1 LYGNDSG
8 IVGASNHE
16 VAEMAISDHVDSDQA
31 MLDVLRSVPGW
42 NLDPRLEQA
51 SYIQN
56 GLSVGYK
63 ICHEQYPFCPAVS
76 IVFND
81 TAFDIIDGSERL
93 RCDARE
99 FAKNALQALC
109 GVGWTEHQLIAVK

>member
-1 LYGNDSG
+1 
-8 IVGASNHE
+8 VGASNLE
-16 VAEMAISDHVDSDQA
+16 VAEMAISHHVDSDQA

-99 FAKNALQALC
+99 FAKNTLQALC

>member
-1 LYGNDSG
+1 
-8 IVGASNHE
+8 
-16 VAEMAISDHVDSDQA
+16 MATSHHVDSDQA
-31 MLDVLRSVPGW
+31 MLDVLHSVTGL
-42 NLDPRLEQA
+42 NLDPKLEQA

-76 IVFND
+76 IVFHD

-93 RCDARE
+93 RGDARE
-99 FAKNALQALC
+99 FAKNTLQALC
-109 GVGWTEHQLIAVK
+109 GVGWTEHHLIAIR